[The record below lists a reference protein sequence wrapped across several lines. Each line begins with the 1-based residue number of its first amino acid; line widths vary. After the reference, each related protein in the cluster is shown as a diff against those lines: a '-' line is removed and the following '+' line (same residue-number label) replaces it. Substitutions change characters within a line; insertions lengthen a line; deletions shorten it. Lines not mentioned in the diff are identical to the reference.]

1 MALKRVLQAISLH
14 RRLRSLHRLV
24 RGDLYNQPTS
34 ICNPGAERVVVLAP
48 HMDDEVLGCGGTLA
62 RHVGAGAKVTVVF
75 MTDGR
80 YGGRVDNPSQTLT
93 QIRKQEAKRA
103 GDILGVHT
111 LHFLD
116 AEDGRLGTDR
126 VIVEG
131 LRDILLAENP
141 SIVYLPFFLDGH
153 VDHRAANDVML
164 SAVRGTTL
172 NFECRGYEVT
182 TPLMANRLV
191 RIDDTVAAKKRALGC
206 YASQLAAVDYMHSCL
221 GLNAYRALSAAAP
234 DCRFVEAFHALPLAD
249 YRRLVLAAR
258 Y

>member
-1 MALKRVLQAISLH
+1 
-14 RRLRSLHRLV
+14 LHRLV
-24 RGDLYNQPTS
+24 RGDLFNQTKS
-34 ICNPGAERVVVLAP
+34 ICDPGAERVVVLAP

-62 RHVGAGAKVTVVF
+62 RHVRAGARVTVVF

-80 YGGRVDNPSQTLT
+80 YGGRVDNASQTLA
-93 QIRKQEAKRA
+93 QVRKLEAKQA

-116 AEDGRLGTDR
+116 AEDSWLGTDR
-126 VIVEG
+126 VIVER
-131 LRDILLAENP
+131 LRDILLTEDP

-153 VDHRAANDVML
+153 VDHRAANEVML

-182 TPLMANRLV
+182 TPLVANRLV
-191 RIDDTVAAKKRALGC
+191 RIDDTVAVKKLALGC
-206 YASQLAAVDYMHSCL
+206 YHSQLAVVDYMHGCL

-249 YRRLVLAAR
+249 YRRLVLASR
-258 Y
+258 S